1 MKARYLGCAL
11 LPFLLVISSPAMADL
26 ALLNSQ
32 DLGDGGVEYS
42 ASITALIAVSM
53 LGMAPFI
60 VLVMTPFL
68 RISIV
73 LGLMRNAIGT
83 NTSPSNKVIA
93 AISLLVTFFIM
104 QPHIDDIRDNHYTPY
119 QAGDISEEAMME
131 GSWGVMKEFM
141 LNNTKE
147 KSMDTVLSISS
158 YEDIES
164 RDDLPASVVIA
175 AYIIS
180 ELSVAFFIAFMVFIP
195 FLIIDLLTG
204 IILMSLGMMMVS
216 PMIISL
222 PLKIGFFVIMD
233 GWSLLITNLARSFTP

>member
-1 MKARYLGCAL
+1 MKRILSFAL
-11 LPFLLVISSPAMADL
+11 LLTLLFSPLALADL
-26 ALLNSQ
+26 ALINSR
-32 DLGDGGVEYS
+32 DLGHGGVEYS
-42 ASITALIAVSM
+42 TSITTLIAVSL
-53 LGMAPFI
+53 LGLAPFI
-60 VLVMTPFL
+60 ILVMTPFL

-83 NTSPSNKVIA
+83 NTAPSNKVIA

-104 QPHIDDIRDNHYTPY
+104 QPHIDTIRDDFYTPY
-119 QAGDISEEAMME
+119 QDGEISEELLLE
-131 GSWGVMKEFM
+131 GSWGVIREFM

-147 KSMDTVLSISS
+147 KSMATILSISN
-158 YEDIES
+158 YQDVED
-164 RDDLPASVVIA
+164 RDSIPASVVIA
-175 AYIIS
+175 AYVVS

-204 IILMSLGMMMVS
+204 VILMSLGMMMVS

-233 GWSLLITNLARSFTP
+233 GWSLLIINLAKSFSL